1 MNSILHS
8 VWDSGMHQKQRIL
21 LELPE
26 GDKQLSKERNLYIT
40 TWCEW
45 VKNVCINSFK
55 RKRYQQQRPKNPDKA
70 HTGEPQGRERE
81 KRALKLG
88 LFTTENNF
96 PNSSH
101 WEESKNAAYSWHELK
116 YKYCM

>member
-40 TWCEW
+40 T
-45 VKNVCINSFK
+45 
-55 RKRYQQQRPKNPDKA
+55 
-70 HTGEPQGRERE
+70 
-81 KRALKLG
+81 
-88 LFTTENNF
+88 
-96 PNSSH
+96 
-101 WEESKNAAYSWHELK
+101 
-116 YKYCM
+116 